1 MNYRYVHLSQGMVYN
16 TMHTPAKWGLK
27 VFFRSL
33 HINGFKKVP
42 VAKPVLL
49 AVNHPTAFIDPL
61 PICTFMEGPIYNM
74 TRGDI
79 FRKPFFRK
87 LLESTNMFP
96 VFRMRDGYTGR
107 DRNAE
112 VFDWCKNKLRDG
124 RIVTIYVEG
133 EHHWEKRVRP
143 IKKGLANIAFG
154 TYEQYRL
161 EDLQVFPVGCAYRY
175 GDRAREE
182 GRFTVGDP
190 LWVKDYWALYQE
202 NANAAVQKMCLDIEN
217 ALKKVCYHLDDEA
230 DEELGSQCLAMY
242 ASENQEPWFPSVQY
256 NTDRFAAEKAI
267 LDHINKLDGT
277 EKAALRTLHEVY
289 FAQLAQHG
297 LDDDA
302 LYNRHL
308 HGSIRRLLFLVLGFL
323 PFLYGWITQWP
334 IRRLGYWVANSKVKK
349 KEFFSSVLFGVCTLA
364 GTLYYALWLII
375 SLFSWNIVWIM
386 AALSLPV
393 FAWFSII
400 YLDIADRYLLA
411 RKALGQPQAA
421 NLMAMR
427 DTVKGAMSYF

>member
-16 TMHTPAKWGLK
+16 IMHTPAKWGLK

-61 PICTFMEGPIYNM
+61 PICTFMEAPIYNM

-112 VFDWCKNKLRDG
+112 VFEWCKTKLREG

-133 EHHWEKRVRP
+133 EHHWEKHVRP
-143 IKKGLANIAFG
+143 VKKGLANIAFG
-154 TYEQYRL
+154 AYEQYRID
-161 EDLQVFPVGCAYRY
+161 ELQIFPVGCAYRY

-182 GRFTVGDP
+182 GRFTVGEP
-190 LWVKDYWALYQE
+190 LWVRDYWPMYQE
-202 NANAAVQKMCLDIEN
+202 NANAAIQKMCNDIEE
-217 ALKKVCYHLDDEA
+217 ALKKVCYHLEDET
-230 DEELGSQCLAMY
+230 DETLGTQTLALY
-242 ASENQEPWFPSVQY
+242 ASENPEPWFPSVQY
-256 NTDRFAAEKAI
+256 NTTRFAAEKAL
-267 LDHINKLDGT
+267 LDRINTMDAA
-277 EKAALRTLHEVY
+277 EKAALGSLYNVY
-289 FAQLAQHG
+289 FDQLTQQG

-302 LYNRHL
+302 LYNRDRHTST
-308 HGSIRRLLFLVLGFL
+308 GRLLFLALGFL
-323 PFLYGWITQWP
+323 PFVWGWVTQWP
-334 IRRLGYWVANSKVKK
+334 IRRLGYWVAKSKVKK
-349 KEFFSSVLFGVCTLA
+349 KEFFSSVLFGVCTLS
-364 GTLYYALWLII
+364 GTLYYTLWLIL
-375 SLFSWNIVWIM
+375 SLFSGHIGWVA
-386 AALSLPV
+386 AALSLPL
-393 FAWFSII
+393 FAWFAII
-400 YLDIADRYLLA
+400 YRDIAERYFLA
-411 RKALGQPQAA
+411 QKAKKHPQTA
-421 NLMAMR
+421 NLMTMR
-427 DTVKGAMSYF
+427 AAVTGR